1 MLLIVS
7 FNSDLRRAKTS
18 RVLIILL
25 CFGSLS
31 IKFETTV
38 EDQYNVAYN
47 QDALR
52 WLVLPMKLTLNACTW
67 LLIDARDFFG
77 DL

>member
-1 MLLIVS
+1 M
-7 FNSDLRRAKTS
+7 
-18 RVLIILL
+18 
-25 CFGSLS
+25 
-31 IKFETTV
+31 V

-67 LLIDARDFFG
+67 LLIDARDFFV
-77 DL
+77 DLYLCASQSQRGEDCFLV